1 MYIFLQ
7 KSDKIVEIDQDMKN
21 PNKIFRA
28 CENISLEVL
37 KIDLSLGK
45 QKKNPKNL
53 ENSKTFYSMSK
64 RVQKQLTYINIK
76 CCRSMYLCW
85 LCLVFLVCKVF

>member
-28 CENISLEVL
+28 CENISRSF
-37 KIDLSLGK
+37 KNRFISRK
-45 QKKNPKNL
+45 NRKNPKNL